1 MQHLLEF
8 LRKYH
13 YLLLF
18 IALEIL
24 SLTLLVRFN
33 NFQGNVWLSGANT
46 AVASVNRWY
55 LDVWSYLNLQ
65 SANQSLTSYNT
76 RLQLENDRLR
86 EALLTLQADSAR
98 KASAVLRN
106 LVDYETLPAK
116 VISNSKGGSNS
127 YIVIDRGQ
135 RHGVRGDM
143 GVVSGNGVVG
153 VVYLAGEE
161 YSLVIPVMNNKSNI
175 SCRIQGQRYFGY
187 LTWDGKDSRHAYV
200 DDIPR
205 HAHVEKGLTIETS
218 GHSSVFPPGI
228 FVGTIE
234 TVENSADGQSYKL
247 GLLLGTDFAN
257 LRDVNVI
264 STPYK
269 AAVDS
274 LFRKAATEDE
284 LHQ

>member
-127 YIVIDRGQ
+127 YIVIDCGQ

-264 STPYK
+264 TTPYK

>member
-175 SCRIQGQRYFGY
+175 SCRIQAQRYFGY

-264 STPYK
+264 TTPYK

>member
-264 STPYK
+264 TTPYK

>member
-264 STPYK
+264 TTPYK

-274 LFRKAATEDE
+274 LFKKATAEDE

>member
-1 MQHLLEF
+1 MQHLIEF

-18 IALEIL
+18 IALEFL

-46 AVASVNRWY
+46 TVASVNRWY

-65 SANQSLTSYNT
+65 SANQSLTSFNT

-187 LTWDGKDSRHAYV
+187 LACDGKDSRHAYV

-264 STPYK
+264 TTPYK

>member
-264 STPYK
+264 ATPYK

>member
-135 RHGVRGDM
+135 RHGVKGDM

-264 STPYK
+264 TTPYK

>member
-76 RLQLENDRLR
+76 LLQLENDRLR

-264 STPYK
+264 TTPYK

>member
-65 SANQSLTSYNT
+65 SANQSLTSFNT

-264 STPYK
+264 TTPYK

>member
-1 MQHLLEF
+1 MQQLIEF

-65 SANQSLTSYNT
+65 NTNRELTLFNT
-76 RLQLENDRLR
+76 QLQLENDRLR

-98 KASAVLRN
+98 KKSAILRN
-106 LVDYETLPAK
+106 LVNYETLPAK
-116 VISNSKGGSNS
+116 VISNSKGGTNS
-127 YIVIDRGQ
+127 YIVIDRGL
-135 RHGVRGDM
+135 RHGVKSNM

-153 VVYLAGEE
+153 VVYLAGDE

-187 LTWDGKDSRHAYV
+187 LAWDGSDMQHAYV

-205 HAHVEKGLTIETS
+205 HAVVEKGLTIETS

-234 TVENSADGQSYKL
+234 SIDNSADGQSYKL
-247 GLLLGTDFAN
+247 GLKLGTDFAN
-257 LRDVNVI
+257 VRDVNVI
-264 STPYK
+264 TTPYK
-269 AAVDS
+269 DAVDN
-274 LFRKAATEDE
+274 LFKKAEEED
-284 LHQ
+284 LN

>member
-1 MQHLLEF
+1 
-8 LRKYH
+8 
-13 YLLLF
+13 
-18 IALEIL
+18 
-24 SLTLLVRFN
+24 
-33 NFQGNVWLSGANT
+33 VWLSGANT

-65 SANQSLTSYNT
+65 SANQSLTSFNT

-264 STPYK
+264 TTPYK

>member
-264 STPYK
+264 TTPYK

-274 LFRKAATEDE
+274 LFRKAAIEDE

>member
-264 STPYK
+264 TTPYK

-274 LFRKAATEDE
+274 LFKKAAAEDE

>member
-65 SANQSLTSYNT
+65 STNQSLTSYNT

-153 VVYLAGEE
+153 VVYLAGDE

-264 STPYK
+264 TTPYK